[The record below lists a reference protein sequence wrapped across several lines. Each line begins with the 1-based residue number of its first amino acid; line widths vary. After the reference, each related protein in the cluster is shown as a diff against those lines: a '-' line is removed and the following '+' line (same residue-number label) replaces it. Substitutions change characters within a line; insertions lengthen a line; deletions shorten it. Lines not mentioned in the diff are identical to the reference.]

1 MNKQFFLFFLIFIV
15 RGTLLAQDTFERDYA
30 NGKDLFNLG
39 KYELS
44 MEAFRSLTRKQ
55 EGNKYA
61 EHASFYYAMAAY
73 KANLPSLAKSMFLQI
88 QDRFPHWPKID
99 EVNFWLGKL
108 SFEEGKSIN
117 GMDHLSMINLTS
129 IKKDAKLLKKIILD
143 SLQDLGTLS
152 QLYMKYPQDDLI
164 AATYAREVMNAPV
177 TPENRALLR
186 ELIQKHNLDKS
197 SLDIVDAETSLK
209 KESYDVAILFPFK
222 LDDISIRRLA
232 RSNFVTDLYQGIL
245 LAQEQLKNLEISLN
259 IYAYDTKR
267 DSAATAEILQMEE
280 LKTMDLIVGP
290 LYPMSSKLVS
300 EWSEVNK
307 INMINPISDNAQ
319 VIGNN
324 PYSFLYK
331 SSNITKALAAANLAR
346 HAFAN
351 KNAVII
357 YSSSPKDSV
366 TAYTYKQ
373 AIEKDSF
380 KVVWMHRSLP
390 KESKVIPKV
399 LAETIEDSYT
409 LIIKCDSIGHIFVA
423 SERELIAANTITAV
437 ESRGDKIPII
447 GHSSWI
453 DFRFI
458 EYEQL
463 DRLDVLM
470 VAPNYIDRSRDEF
483 IEFKQTYINQY
494 HRVPT
499 KYLYWGYDMLMFA
512 GRMMDQYGIYFQ
524 HAFPDMEVHPGELS
538 LGFQY
543 NYSNDNQHLEIIR
556 FEGSD
561 LTYVDPTLIIES
573 FPCLEEIEEEETEL
587 LDGKE

>member
-1 MNKQFFLFFLIFIV
+1 M
-15 RGTLLAQDTFERDYA
+15 AQDTFERNYA
-30 NGKDLFNLG
+30 NAKDLFNLG

-44 MEAFRSLTRKQ
+44 MEAFRTLIREQ

-61 EHASFYYAMAAY
+61 EYASFYYAMAAY
-73 KANLPSLAKSMFLQI
+73 KANLPSLANSMFLQL
-88 QDRFPHWPKID
+88 QDRFPKWSKID

-108 SFEEGKSIN
+108 SFEEGKFLN
-117 GMDHLSMINLTS
+117 GMDYLSRINLTS
-129 IKKDAKLLKKIILD
+129 IKKDAILIKRINLD
-143 SLQDLGTLS
+143 SLHDLGTLS
-152 QLYMKYPQDDLI
+152 QLYSKYPQDDLI
-164 AATYAREVMNAPV
+164 AATYAREINNAPV
-177 TPENRALLR
+177 TPENRTLLR
-186 ELIQKHNLDKS
+186 ELIQKHKLDKS
-197 SLDIVDAETSLK
+197 ALDIVDAETSLK
-209 KESYDVAILFPFK
+209 KESYNVAILFPFK

-245 LAQEQLKNLEISLN
+245 LAQERLKNSGISLK
-259 IYAYDTKR
+259 IHAYDTKR
-267 DSAATAEILQMEE
+267 DSAATAEILKMEE

-300 EWSEVNK
+300 EWSEENK

-319 VIGNN
+319 VIGTN

-331 SSNITKALAAANLAR
+331 SSNITKALAVANLAKQ
-346 HAFAN
+346 AFDN

-357 YSSSPKDSV
+357 YSDSPKDSV

-380 KVVWMHRSLP
+380 EVVWMHRTLP
-390 KESKVIPKV
+390 RESKMIPQV
-399 LAETIEDSYT
+399 LAETIEDSDT

-423 SERELIAANTITAV
+423 SERDLIAASSITAV

-447 GHSSWI
+447 GHASWI
-453 DFRFI
+453 DFRFT
-458 EYEQL
+458 EYEQFE
-463 DRLDVLM
+463 RLDVLM
-470 VAPNYIDRSRDEF
+470 LAPNYMDRSKDEF
-483 IEFKQTYINQY
+483 VEFKQSYMNQY

-499 KYLYWGYDMLMFA
+499 KYVYWGYDMLMFV
-512 GRMMDQYGIYFQ
+512 GRLMNQYGLYFQ
-524 HAFPDMEVHPGELS
+524 HAFSDMEMQPGELS

-543 NYSNDNQHLEIIR
+543 NYSNDNQHLELIR

-561 LTYVDPTLIIES
+561 LTIVDPTLKIERP
-573 FPCLEEIEEEETEL
+573 PCPEEIVEEEIEP